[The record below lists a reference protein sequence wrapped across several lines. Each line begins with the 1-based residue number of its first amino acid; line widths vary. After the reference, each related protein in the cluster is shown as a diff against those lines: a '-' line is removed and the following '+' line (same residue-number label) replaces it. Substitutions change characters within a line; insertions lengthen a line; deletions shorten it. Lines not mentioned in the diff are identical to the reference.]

1 MPKRRRHP
9 AALLFTFKAELDGL
23 MTVLKL
29 VIHIRHML
37 QELLPDFTIKG
48 VIFSYYNEALV
59 NFVNGNGPVRHI
71 EIHQW
76 LTRDAIQKVEFQ

>member
-1 MPKRRRHP
+1 
-9 AALLFTFKAELDGL
+9 

-37 QELLPDFTIKG
+37 QELLPDFTTKG
-48 VIFSYYNEALV
+48 VIFSYNEALV
-59 NFVNGNGPVRHI
+59 NFVNGNGPMVKGVRHF

-76 LTRDAIQKVEFQ
+76 LYSKRRIPINSHARKSNSSRETCQAW